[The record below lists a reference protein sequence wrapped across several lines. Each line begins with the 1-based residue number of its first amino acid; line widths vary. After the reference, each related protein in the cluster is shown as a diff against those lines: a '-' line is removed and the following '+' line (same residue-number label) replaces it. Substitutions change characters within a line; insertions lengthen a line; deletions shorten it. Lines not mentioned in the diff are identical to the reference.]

1 MRCKGG
7 SRGSAREAA
16 KRPAGH
22 AGRGR
27 ALAHAHGPR
36 ARHATAQ
43 RAGGA
48 GAVTR
53 AACLALA
60 PYVMLRPSKKGV
72 RSMILQTTFP
82 QMFEESGICGRGGNV
97 CVRCGGCQCL
107 RMPTFCTTLGVVLAS
122 GEPLL
127 PRSKCLLARYMAVS
141 PMDGVWPSRTLS
153 WPSGGAVA
161 SVQGPK
167 FRCPAQ

>member
-7 SRGSAREAA
+7 SRGSTREAA
-16 KRPAGH
+16 LAARRARGTGAGACARTRPTGTAC
-22 AGRGR
+22 
-27 ALAHAHGPR
+27 HGPW
-36 ARHATAQ
+36 
-43 RAGGA
+43 AGGA

-82 QMFEESGICGRGGNV
+82 QMFGESGICGRGGNV
-97 CVRCGGCQCL
+97 CARCGGCQCL

-127 PRSKCLLARYMAVS
+127 PRSKCLLARSTAAS
-141 PMDGVWPSRTLS
+141 PADGVCPLKTSN

-161 SVQGPK
+161 SVQGSK
-167 FRCPAQ
+167 FRCPSQ